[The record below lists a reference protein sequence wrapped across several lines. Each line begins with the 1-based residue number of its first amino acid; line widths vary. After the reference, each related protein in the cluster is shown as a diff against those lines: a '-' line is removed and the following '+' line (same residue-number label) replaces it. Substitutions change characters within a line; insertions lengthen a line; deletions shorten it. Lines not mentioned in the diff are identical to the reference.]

1 MALRDMA
8 IGVFVHGDPIAAIRK
23 VKSLGLD
30 NCQMLVPGPEWRTP
44 EQVARILEEMRSA
57 GVTVTC
63 VFCGFPGESYADI
76 PTIRDTVGL
85 VPEAT
90 RAERVEM
97 ALDHAAFAKAIGAP
111 VLAAHI
117 GFVPDDRADPAY
129 SAVVDAVRHI
139 CDRCAQLGL
148 KFALE
153 TGQER
158 APVLLAFLKDV
169 DRPNLGVNFDP
180 ANMMLY
186 GSGDPIEALDLVGPY
201 VIGAHCK
208 DGDYPTQPGTLGT
221 EYPLGQGKV
230 GFPRFIGKLKELG
243 YRGPLTI
250 EREIE
255 GEQQTRDIVAA
266 IAMLEQIRG

>member
-30 NCQMLVPGPEWRTP
+30 NCQMLFPGPEWSTP
-44 EQVARILEEMRSA
+44 EQVARLRAEMESA

-63 VFCGFPGESYADI
+63 VFSGFPGESYADI

-85 VPEAT
+85 VPEGT
-90 RAERVEM
+90 RSARVDMSLE
-97 ALDHAAFAKAIGAP
+97 HAAFARAVGAP
-111 VLAAHI
+111 VLASHI
-117 GFVPDDRADPAY
+117 GFVPDDHADPVY
-129 SAVVDAVRHI
+129 VAVVEAVRRI
-139 CDRCAQLGL
+139 CDRCAELGL
-148 KFALE
+148 RYALE

-158 APVLLAFLKDV
+158 APVLLQFLRDV

-186 GSGDPIEALDLVGPY
+186 GSGDPIEALGMVGEY

-208 DGDYPTQPGTLGT
+208 DGDYPTEPGTLGT

-255 GEQQTRDIVAA
+255 GDQQTRDIVAA
-266 IAMLEQIRG
+266 VAMLESIRG